1 MDRDE
6 LLNQY
11 MDINQR
17 LMRLWKSRFF
27 EAADAEGLSPAPLG
41 ILSLLSRKQPITSS
55 EIAKEMH
62 VTRGA
67 VAQFIEPLTE
77 LGYITRQH
85 DPEDRRQQYL
95 SLSNKGTEAVRRLE
109 QVRKK
114 LFEDLTCN
122 LSDLELR
129 QAITIDS
136 KIISSLE

>member
-1 MDRDE
+1 MNRDE

-17 LMRLWKSRFF
+17 LIRLWKSRFF
-27 EAADAEGLSPAPLG
+27 EAADAEGLSPALMG
-41 ILSLLSRKQPITSS
+41 ILSLLSHMQPITSS

-67 VAQFIEPLTE
+67 VAQFIESLTE
-77 LGYITRQH
+77 LGYVTRQH
-85 DPEDRRQQYL
+85 DPEDRRLQYL
-95 SLSNKGTEAVRRLE
+95 SLSNKGTEAVKRLE

-122 LSDLELR
+122 LSDQELR
-129 QAITIDS
+129 QAIIIDN
-136 KIISSLE
+136 KIINTLE